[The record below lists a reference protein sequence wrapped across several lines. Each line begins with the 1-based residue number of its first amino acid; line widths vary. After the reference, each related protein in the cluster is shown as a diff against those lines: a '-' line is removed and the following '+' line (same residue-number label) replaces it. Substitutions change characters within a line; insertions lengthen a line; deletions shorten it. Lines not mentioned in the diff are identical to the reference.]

1 MMNSEINRS
10 VVTNNSDIDDEFHDA
25 SDSNEWLIGKKIW
38 EDRERIVS
46 ISNARTLVNN
56 IENYTHNRQ
65 LDISHSE
72 NLKNEIQN
80 LGSVLGNISLAI
92 DPSGTLRVLDG
103 QHRILALQILLK
115 SDGSLD
121 YPIHLTTYKVE
132 RLDSRET
139 LKLFQSL
146 NNTLNLK
153 ENPVQDIVFEIVEKL
168 YQKFKKTDAIVDTD
182 RRKQR
187 PKVDKKRLKESLEI
201 RMGFAELDVDNFKVD
216 DFVELIVK
224 KNNEYGMK
232 TIIELCGNKNKKSQ
246 QRYKKAQ
253 ELGWYLTI
261 KDSKYK
267 DEGGNYQFCD
277 HWILEVIE
285 EYKN

>member
-1 MMNSEINRS
+1 MNSEINRS

-103 QHRILALQILLK
+103 QHRINALQILLK

-187 PKVDKKRLKESLEI
+187 PKVDKRRLKESLEI
-201 RMGFAELDVDNFKVD
+201 RMGFAQLDVDNFKVD

>member
-1 MMNSEINRS
+1 MNSEINRS

-103 QHRILALQILLK
+103 QHRINALQILLK
-115 SDGSLD
+115 SDGILD

-153 ENPVQDIVFEIVEKL
+153 ENPVQNIVFEIVEKL

-187 PKVDKKRLKESLEI
+187 PKVDKRRLKESLEI
-201 RMGFAELDVDNFKVD
+201 RMGFAQLDVDNFKVD

>member
-1 MMNSEINRS
+1 M
-10 VVTNNSDIDDEFHDA
+10 NSDIDDEFHDA
-25 SDSNEWLIGKKIW
+25 SDSNEWLIGDKIW

-103 QHRILALQILLK
+103 QHRINALQILLK

-201 RMGFAELDVDNFKVD
+201 RMGFAELDVDIFKVD

-277 HWILEVIE
+277 NWILEVIE
-285 EYKN
+285 EYSNS

>member
-1 MMNSEINRS
+1 MNSEINRS
-10 VVTNNSDIDDEFHDA
+10 IVTNNSDIDDEFHDA

-103 QHRILALQILLK
+103 QHRINALQILLK

-187 PKVDKKRLKESLEI
+187 PKVDKRRLKESLEI
-201 RMGFAELDVDNFKVD
+201 RMGFAQLDVDNFKVD

-267 DEGGNYQFCD
+267 DETRHSVFS
-277 HWILEVIE
+277 
-285 EYKN
+285 

>member
-103 QHRILALQILLK
+103 QHRINALQILLK